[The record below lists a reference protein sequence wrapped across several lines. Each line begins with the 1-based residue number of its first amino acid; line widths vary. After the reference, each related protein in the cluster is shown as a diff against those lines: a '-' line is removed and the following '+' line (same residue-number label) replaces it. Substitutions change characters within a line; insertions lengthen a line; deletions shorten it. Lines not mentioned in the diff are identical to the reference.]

1 MVRPPPSEIPAG
13 PCRAGDQSAPS
24 GGLPD
29 QVVHGSGAGGLPH
42 PSVVARGLPL
52 LGAEHLEEPV
62 GVLRHLLFRRPLQ
75 AVGELRGE
83 LLGRRDPVAHEL
95 LLGGRRLTLR
105 CRLRLGELLR
115 LGLVAVLEL
124 LQPRRQFSELLL
136 RRLGLLLG
144 SGSPLPFRGQRLL
157 TSLAQAG
164 GDVVGVL
171 GLRRGVRLGDVAAGG
186 AVLVSHRGRLLPIA
200 PPSRQGTSQA
210 ATRCSRSGAAAAAR
224 ARGPPPRG
232 KSPPAS
238 AAVTSSSGSS
248 ASTSPRRTAGPRSDP
263 CGRPPCCGCGHTP
276 PAGSHPRA

>member
-1 MVRPPPSEIPAG
+1 
-13 PCRAGDQSAPS
+13 
-24 GGLPD
+24 
-29 QVVHGSGAGGLPH
+29 
-42 PSVVARGLPL
+42 
-52 LGAEHLEEPV
+52 
-62 GVLRHLLFRRPLQ
+62 

-105 CRLRLGELLR
+105 LRLALGELLR

-124 LQPRRQFSELLL
+124 LELESQRLSLL
-136 RRLGLLLG
+136 VGFPQRPLNLRWDLRLAGFLGPLSGRCSRALSSARLGPFRRLG
-144 SGSPLPFRGQRLL
+144 
-157 TSLAQAG
+157 
-164 GDVVGVL
+164 
-171 GLRRGVRLGDVAAGG
+171 GG
-186 AVLVSHRGRLLPIA
+186 AVLVSHRGRLLPVA

-263 CGRPPCCGCGHTP
+263 CCRPP
-276 PAGSHPRA
+276 SRR